1 MTDRTEYMKNRNK
14 KMYAAMLK
22 ARLYPLAE
30 SIKQY
35 MREEHTIE
43 ELVEFL
49 YNENVRVKNK

>member
-1 MTDRTEYMKNRNK
+1 MTDRTEYMKARNK
-14 KMYAAMLK
+14 KLYQDMLK

-35 MREEHTIE
+35 MREEHTTE

-49 YNENVRVKNK
+49 YNEKVRVKNK